1 MSKHQLNLHIEWN
14 PNKTQVVGFIGSQPI
29 IEFIKYNDQWTVG
42 FEVSTPRAGRN
53 RSYIDGVQL
62 STVEAVR
69 LLSTIK
75 LQTINA
81 IENHEQY

>member
-1 MSKHQLNLHIEWN
+1 MSDHQLNLHIEWN
-14 PNKTQVVGFIGSQPI
+14 PNKTQVIGFIGSQPI
-29 IEFIKYNDQWTVG
+29 IEFIKCDDQWTVG
-42 FEVSTPRAGRN
+42 FEVGTPRTGRN
-53 RSYIDGVQL
+53 RSYIDGVQVL
-62 STVEAVR
+62 TIEAVR